1 VAINDTTEA
10 FCTRAALDA
19 AEHAAL
25 VVDSEGRLLACNRPA
40 RALFS
45 EARIGAH
52 LERLLPPADADNRW
66 WDPGL
71 SGRRKMHAT
80 VMRRVYQVTTSAVGL
95 PGEDAHLFVIGFL
108 PLARIAAADQ
118 SATGTVTVMRQ
129 S

>member
-1 VAINDTTEA
+1 V
-10 FCTRAALDA
+10 RAALDV

-25 VVDSEGRLLACNRPA
+25 VADSEGRVLAFNRPA

-45 EARIGAH
+45 EAQIGADVS
-52 LERLLPPADADNRW
+52 RLLQQADSDTRW

-80 VMRRVYQVTTSAVGL
+80 VMRRVYQVTTSRVAL
-95 PGEDAHLFVIGFL
+95 PGEDAHLYVIAFL
-108 PLARIAAADQ
+108 PVARSAAGNQ
-118 SATGTVTVMRQ
+118 SVTRTVTAIRP